1 MLNDLREAKDA
12 AKRYARK
19 MGMSHREWHLE
30 PISAEKFGAAMK
42 QALYGQLGEKVP
54 RGRLFG
60 YLPYLYDD
68 YRTAYER
75 GEQHEN

>member
-30 PISAEKFGAAMK
+30 PMSAEKFGVAMK

-60 YLPYLYDD
+60 DHPRYAGNTLSPAVRE
-68 YRTAYER
+68 RT
-75 GEQHEN
+75 H